1 MIAVLKLHI
10 MFNHLAKC
18 SGFECFLVGWV
29 GFVMSENNRT
39 FFPLL
44 LYHLFLF
51 EIAVIMLRTQRN
63 SETNI

>member
-1 MIAVLKLHI
+1 MIAVLKLDI
-10 MFNHLAKC
+10 VFDHLAKC

-29 GFVMSENNRT
+29 GFIMCENNRT
-39 FFPLL
+39 CFPLL

-51 EIAVIMLRTQRN
+51 EIAVMLRTQRN